1 MWWTCKWNWKLL
13 FYLQYRIVEYLYFF
27 GFIQQST
34 CSGVNLLIQTEMKY
48 LVIQEIPKLKCFA
61 GLQPEVFVQPL
72 LLKKDRFALALV
84 SACPGPEH

>member
-1 MWWTCKWNWKLL
+1 
-13 FYLQYRIVEYLYFF
+13 
-27 GFIQQST
+27 
-34 CSGVNLLIQTEMKY
+34 MKY

-84 SACPGPEH
+84 SASPGPEHWDQLFQSYLREMDAQCHGNSECEVGGTTYV